1 LKAWGCRSAQGEGR
15 AAAAM
20 IQAAAMAEKVATYR
34 HPKVSAVRL
43 AGELNKKPMNGAT
56 LDELLVRI
64 KTQLTKLGPILGLEV
79 MPPHARLLTLQKR
92 LVHNMQAS
100 DSCVQYRGY

>member
-1 LKAWGCRSAQGEGR
+1 
-15 AAAAM
+15 M

-34 HPKVSAVRL
+34 HPKLSAVRL
-43 AGELNKKPMNGAT
+43 GELNKKPTNGAT

-79 MPPHARLLTLQKR
+79 MPPSCSAFNPSKTAR
-92 LVHNMQAS
+92 S
-100 DSCVQYRGY
+100 

>member
-20 IQAAAMAEKVATYR
+20 VQAAAMAENVATYR
-34 HPKVSAVRL
+34 HPKLSAVRL
-43 AGELNKKPMNGAT
+43 AGELNKKPTNGAT

-79 MPPHARLLTLQKR
+79 MPPSCSAFNPSKTAR
-92 LVHNMQAS
+92 S
-100 DSCVQYRGY
+100 